1 MAVLAL
7 LLQVGFCGFGF
18 GGHQGSGAEHFRSE
32 GISKYKGLRALTL
45 EVLLFVL
52 AFNVRSC
59 V

>member
-1 MAVLAL
+1 MALGL
-7 LLQVGFCGFGF
+7 
-18 GGHQGSGAEHFRSE
+18 GGIRVQGLSTE